1 MSAEVGVA
9 GLARWAP
16 DLRDR
21 DSGKPILSCAMKAPQ
36 TTVGGF
42 TPWNAAVPDKAT
54 IEEICR
60 S

>member
-1 MSAEVGVA
+1 MSAEV